1 MIFTLRDNIS
11 TDSGQWLVEGD
22 PNTLVTYTRGQG
34 EEGEKLEIR
43 GPLDVP
49 LDLGVR
55 NNRRSRWPVVT
66 IGDGSVS
73 FSSSFIFSL
82 IFIIKEPV

>member
-1 MIFTLRDNIS
+1 M
-11 TDSGQWLVEGD
+11 EGD
-22 PNTLVTYTRGQG
+22 PNSLVTYTRGQG
-34 EEGEKLEIR
+34 EEGEKLEIQ
-43 GPLDVP
+43 GPLGVP

-82 IFIIKEPV
+82 IFIIIEPV